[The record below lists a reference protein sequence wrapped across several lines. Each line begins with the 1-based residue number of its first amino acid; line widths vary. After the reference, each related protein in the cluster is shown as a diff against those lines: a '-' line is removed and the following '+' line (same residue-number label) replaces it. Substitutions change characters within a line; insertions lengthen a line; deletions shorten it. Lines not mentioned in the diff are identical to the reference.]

1 MPLWWFLKGI
11 SLLPFGVLYAL
22 STFLYLVMYRVI
34 GYRKK
39 VVRQNIERSFPARTR
54 QEHRQIE
61 KQFYKNLCDVIV
73 ETLKMVSISPEE
85 LQKRV
90 HFKGHERADAY
101 LAQGQQ
107 VIGMGAHLA
116 NWEIMSA
123 AGNLKFAYPI
133 DGVYKPLSSSF
144 FEAFMVFL
152 RSRFGIKLVPMKDTL
167 RHMIRHKN
175 QPRLFTMLAD
185 QVPPYGHI
193 QFWTTFLHQDTAFYV
208 SGDRLR
214 ESFGYP
220 VFFVAMKHLR
230 RGYFEIEFVELFG
243 PGQDKEVDQ
252 KNPVTHAFARQLEQ
266 WIEANPADYLW
277 SHKRWKHKKP
287 ADQVNPAS

>member
-1 MPLWWFLKGI
+1 M
-11 SLLPFGVLYAL
+11 LYAL
-22 STFLYLVMYRVI
+22 STFLYGVLYRLI
-34 GYRKK
+34 GYRKR
-39 VVRQNIERSFPARTR
+39 VVRQNIERSFPART
-54 QEHRQIE
+54 QQAHRQIE
-61 KQFYKNLCDVIV
+61 KQFYQNLCDVIV
-73 ETLKMVSISPEE
+73 ETLKMVTISPVE

-90 HFKGHERADAY
+90 TFKGSEQATAY
-101 LAQGQQ
+101 LDQGQQ
-107 VIGMGAHLA
+107 VIAMGAHLA

-123 AGNLKFAYPI
+123 AGNLRFDYPI

-220 VFFVAMKHLR
+220 VFFVGMRHLR
-230 RGYFEIEFVELFG
+230 RGFFEIEFVELFPARQG
-243 PGQDKEVDQ
+243 KGEDKE
-252 KNPVTHAFARQLEQ
+252 NPVTRAFAQQLEQ

-277 SHKRWKHKKP
+277 SHKRWKHVKP
-287 ADQVNPAS
+287 AAPERPAS

>member
-1 MPLWWFLKGI
+1 MKGI
-11 SLLPFGVLYAL
+11 SLLPFWVLYGF
-22 STFLYLVMYRVI
+22 STFLYGVLYKLI

-39 VVRQNIERSFPARTR
+39 VVRQNIERSFPARTQ

-61 KQFYKNLCDVIV
+61 KQFYQNLCDVIV
-73 ETLKMVSISPEE
+73 ETLKMVSISPAE

-90 HFKGHERADAY
+90 TFKGNEKAEAY
-101 LAQGQQ
+101 LQQGHQ
-107 VIGMGAHLA
+107 IIAMGAHLA

-123 AGNLKFAYPI
+123 AGNLRFDFPI

-152 RSRFGIKLVPMKDTL
+152 RSRFGIQLIPMKDTL

-193 QFWTTFLHQDTAFYV
+193 QYWTTFLHQDTAFYV
-208 SGDRLR
+208 SGDKLR

-220 VFFVAMKHLR
+220 VFFVGMKHQR
-230 RGYFEIEFVELFG
+230 RGYFEIEFIELF
-243 PGQDKEVDQ
+243 PPLQEKIESKQ
-252 KNPVTHAFARQLEQ
+252 HPVTHTFARQLEQ
-266 WIEANPADYLW
+266 WIEANPSDYLW

-287 ADQVNPAS
+287 AEQAHSPES